1 MWWKLTNMKPMPLR
15 RLFTAISC
23 TAVSCMCFIIYLNSL
38 TMPRNE
44 ELERLQ
50 PNEEI
55 SSFLGTKNVVQGV
68 IRRKV
73 HRDQS
78 SAYAASAGD
87 DEQWSAEN
95 RDFFRAWKSDMR
107 GTVIQ
112 RNVDE
117 QPPTAPRRHLLPS
130 AHLTTSPEPSDRS
143 SLLSTTNSPMY
154 IHHARS
160 SSNESVT
167 TDIKPGAKSVPL
179 SHHKEQ
185 GKHSIW
191 PSPGEPWDDR
201 IVQQLSFMPQRTS
214 QSIED
219 DRLRTILVYSSLG
232 ATPAG
237 REKFL
242 RDECPV
248 DKCTLTTDVRWIG
261 EADAIVF
268 PYDPGVE
275 VRSWP
280 PRPSHQIWVL
290 SLLESPLNLPSIN
303 GLSNQINWTA
313 TYRLDSTIVT
323 PYAKFVPYG
332 KKAFHQ
338 PLPQDVTSRL
348 RGKTKQVAWFVSNC
362 VSGNRRMEYA
372 RDLSNYIQVDIYGE
386 CGKLRCSKSEPT
398 QCQNLLKSHYKF
410 FLAFENSN
418 CQYYITE
425 KFFNALRLVLSK
437 L

>member
-1 MWWKLTNMKPMPLR
+1 
-15 RLFTAISC
+15 
-23 TAVSCMCFIIYLNSL
+23 
-38 TMPRNE
+38 MPRNV
-44 ELERLQ
+44 ELEEFET
-50 PNEEI
+50 NVEI
-55 SSFLGTKNVVQGV
+55 SAFISNKNAVRGV
-68 IRRKV
+68 IRRRV

-78 SAYAASAGD
+78 AAYAALAGEE
-87 DEQWSAEN
+87 EQWPAEN
-95 RDFFRAWKSDMR
+95 REDLQAWDSDIR
-107 GTVIQ
+107 GPITQ

-117 QPPTAPRRHLLPS
+117 QSSTAPRRHLLPS
-130 AHLTTSPEPSDRS
+130 VYLTTSPRPRDRS

-154 IHHARS
+154 IHHAKA
-160 SSNESVT
+160 SSNEATT
-167 TDIKPGAKSVPL
+167 TDSKPSAKSVPL

-191 PSPGEPWDDR
+191 PSPTEPWDDR
-201 IVQQLSFMPQRTS
+201 IVQQLSYMPQRTPE
-214 QSIED
+214 SIND
-219 DRLRTILVYSSLG
+219 DRVRTILVYSSLG
-232 ATPAG
+232 TTPPG

-242 RDECPV
+242 RDKCPI
-248 DKCTLTTDVRWIG
+248 DKCTLTTDVRWIA

-280 PRPSHQIWVL
+280 RRPPHQIWVL
-290 SLLESPLNLPSIN
+290 SLLESPLNLPSIS

-323 PYAKFVPYG
+323 PYGKFVPYG
-332 KKAFHQ
+332 DKALLERPPPSMTQ
-338 PLPQDVTSRL
+338 RL

-386 CGKLRCSKSEPT
+386 CGKLKCSKLEPN
-398 QCQNLLKSHYKF
+398 QCQNLLRTDYRF

-425 KFFNALRLVLSK
+425 KLFNALR
-437 L
+437 